1 MKVDLPERNDAHLKH
16 VIINQQVDK
25 KADAFRIEG
34 VPFPFTSREQYE
46 RAMRQPLGREWNASN
61 AFQELNKPEVKTRLG
76 TIIDPI
82 NFIVIYLLQCCFGT
96 RKKTA
101 CRSIENHFL
110 HLLLLP
116 SSQNRSSIG

>member
-1 MKVDLPERNDAHLKH
+1 MQGAPEPKRRKPKKEVKVDLPERNDAHLKH

-82 NFIVIYLLQCCFGT
+82 KMPK
-96 RKKTA
+96 RKQRRK
-101 CRSIENHFL
+101 F
-110 HLLLLP
+110 
-116 SSQNRSSIG
+116 